1 MKKLSNAAA
10 YLKAAPDEL
19 DRKVLE
25 VLEQAQQTEKELLK
39 ARREAAKREFESML
53 DKSEQVN
60 GVAVLALHVN
70 ALDVDM
76 LRDMSD
82 WARAKLGSGVVAL
95 GAVFD
100 GKPSLLVAVTQDLVE
115 RGLDA
120 GKIVR
125 SAAQAIGGGGGG
137 RPTLAQAGGKDASR
151 LNDALSSVK
160 QIVAEAVR

>member
-1 MKKLSNAAA
+1 
-10 YLKAAPDEL
+10 
-19 DRKVLE
+19 
-25 VLEQAQQTEKELLK
+25 
-39 ARREAAKREFESML
+39 
-53 DKSEQVN
+53 
-60 GVAVLALHVN
+60 
-70 ALDVDM
+70 
-76 LRDMSD
+76 MSD

-100 GKPSLLVAVTQDLVE
+100 GKPNLLVAVTPDLVE

-151 LNDALSSVK
+151 LNDAVSSVK
-160 QIVAEAVR
+160 QIVAQTLS